1 MQDIIVSLTAT
12 QNTKNFHIYKMVLSG
27 NRFSYIQKILGN
39 FQHHNENNN
48 LDYIYY
54 LYISLSFILSI
65 SLFFVATF
73 FRIMEVLV

>member
-1 MQDIIVSLTAT
+1 MQEIIVSLTAT
-12 QNTKNFHIYKMVLSG
+12 QNTKNFHIYKMALSG

-39 FQHHNENNN
+39 FQHQNENNN

-65 SLFFVATF
+65 SLYFVATF
-73 FRIMEVLV
+73 FRITEVSQ

>member
-1 MQDIIVSLTAT
+1 MIQENVYSIAT
-12 QNTKNFHIYKMVLSG
+12 SNTENFHIYKMALSG
-27 NRFSYIQKILGN
+27 YRFSYIQKILGN
-39 FQHHNENNN
+39 FQHHNEFNN

-73 FRIMEVLV
+73 FRITEVSQ